1 MIGNYRASW
10 EQSVTNLNLYVIPVE
25 SVLGT
30 VY

>member
-10 EQSVTNLNLYVIPVE
+10 EQSVTSRNLYVIPVE